1 MNTSGFI
8 QDYGLLALVIGT
20 IFEGEGVV
28 LVAGL
33 AIRQG
38 LLPPV
43 AALLAALL
51 GTVISD
57 QFCFYTGR
65 LMGGRVLQRFP
76 GMRARFES
84 VRRRVE
90 GHQTAII
97 FSFQYFPGLSM
108 IVPFTL
114 GMTRLLALR
123 FLVLDVLSAGLWA
136 GTLLC
141 AGYLFGMSIQP
152 LLEKF
157 HDYSGWL
164 LGGLACL
171 ILLLFHW
178 RAVRAARAVETKEDG
193 L

>member
-1 MNTSGFI
+1 MNIPGFI
-8 QDYGLLALVIGT
+8 QDYGLLALVVGT

-38 LLPPV
+38 LLPPL
-43 AALLAALL
+43 AALFAALL

-65 LMGGRVLQRFP
+65 LMGAKVLQRFP
-76 GMRARFES
+76 GMRSRFES
-84 VRRRVE
+84 VRARVE

-123 FLVLDVLSAGLWA
+123 FLVLDVLSAGLWS
-136 GTLLC
+136 GTLLA
-141 AGYLFGMSIQP
+141 AGYLFGISIQP

-157 HDYSGWL
+157 HEYSGWL
-164 LGGLACL
+164 LGGLACV

-178 RAVRAARAVETKEDG
+178 RAARASSVTENKEDA

>member
-1 MNTSGFI
+1 MSISGFI
-8 QDYGLLALVIGT
+8 ENYGLLALIVGT

-57 QFCFYTGR
+57 QFCFFTGR
-65 LMGGRVLQRFP
+65 LMGDTVLRRFP
-76 GMRARFES
+76 GMQERFNAVRAR
-84 VRRRVE
+84 VE
-90 GHQTAII
+90 NHQTAII

-123 FLVLDVLSAGLWA
+123 FLVLDVLSAGLWS
-136 GTLLC
+136 GTLLS
-141 AGYLFGMSIQP
+141 AGYLFGVSIQP

-178 RAVRAARAVETKEDG
+178 RASCAKAKEGG

>member
-1 MNTSGFI
+1 MSISSFI
-8 QDYGLLALVIGT
+8 HDYGLLALIIGT

-28 LVAGL
+28 LIAGL

-57 QFCFYTGR
+57 QFCFFVGR
-65 LMGGRVLQRFP
+65 FMGDTVLRRFP
-76 GMRARFES
+76 GMQGRFEA
-84 VRRRVE
+84 VRTRVE
-90 GHQTAII
+90 SHQTAII

-108 IVPFTL
+108 VVPFTL

-123 FLVLDVLSAGLWA
+123 FLVLDVLSAALWS
-136 GTLLC
+136 GTLLT
-141 AGYLFGMSIQP
+141 AGYLFGVSIQP

-164 LGGLACL
+164 LGVLACL
-171 ILLLFHW
+171 ILLVFHW
-178 RAVRAARAVETKEDG
+178 RATRAIAKENA